1 MSLAPL
7 AGIDG
12 ALRGRRVLVTGAGG
26 FIGGRLVERLVLEQG
41 AEVRALVR
49 NLAGA
54 ARLARVPVTV
64 LRGDI
69 SSAPELAVAIQ
80 GCDLVFH
87 CAYGTSGSQKHRSW
101 VNREGTRRVLEA
113 SRAASVGRIV
123 HLSTLMVYGETGD
136 GDLDETAPRRR
147 FGNAYSDSKLEAE
160 QIALTS
166 GLPVAVLQP
175 TAVYGPYGGVW
186 TEAVIRGLKAGRQIL
201 VNGGDGLGNAVYVDD
216 LVSAMLLA
224 AIRDGAVGEA
234 FLISGE
240 EPVTWRELYGR
251 FAKMLGP
258 EERTV
263 DMTEA
268 EALAFWKKWKK
279 AQPRAVGEALRI
291 LKGEQPVRERI
302 ERTREGV
309 WLREMAS
316 TILPESVQQKIK
328 ARMRSTSRPTPQAR
342 RAADPAAEPRADPL
356 PPRPHPRPH
365 RQGQASPGLPAG
377 VRFRGRHGPDR
388 AMGALGGDPL
398 GLGMSRYRSI
408 RPFPSGVLPSEASP
422 SVPLHGVE
430 REGPESEVFPIQSP
444 VGATACSLGRKPQAR
459 ASRHVPRAP

>member
-1 MSLAPL
+1 VVDRAGGGGAGVVTLGAIPSLA
-7 AGIDG
+7 
-12 ALRGRRVLVTGAGG
+12 GRRVLITGAGG
-26 FIGGRLVERLVLEQG
+26 FIGSRLAERLVLEHG

-54 ARLARVPVTV
+54 ARLARFPVTV
-64 LRGDI
+64 LRGDVT
-69 SSAPELAVAIQ
+69 SSPDLAVAIQ

-87 CAYGTSGSQKHRSW
+87 CAYGTSGSQKHRAW

-113 SRAASVGRIV
+113 SRAVGVRRVV
-123 HLSTLMVYGETGD
+123 HLSTLMVYGQTTD

-160 QIALTS
+160 RIALSS
-166 GLPVAVLQP
+166 GLPVSVLQP

-186 TEAVIRGLKAGRQIL
+186 TEAVLRALKAGRQIL

-224 AIRDGAVGEA
+224 ASTDAAVGEA

-251 FAKMLGP
+251 FERMLGT
-258 EERTV
+258 ELRTV

-268 EALAFWKKWKK
+268 EALAHWRRWKR
-279 AQPRAVGEALRI
+279 AQPRMVGEALRI
-291 LKGEQPVRERI
+291 LKGEQPIRERI

-316 TILPESVQQKIK
+316 TILPESVQRRIK
-328 ARMRSTSRPTPQAR
+328 GGLGGGG
-342 RAADPAAEPRADPL
+342 RATRPAAELPIHPLTPEMIGFLRPRTRVRIDKAKRL
-356 PPRPHPRPH
+356 LGYRP
-365 RQGQASPGLPAG
+365 A
-377 VRFRGRHGPDR
+377 FDFET
-388 AMGALGGDPL
+388 
-398 GLGMSRYRSI
+398 GME
-408 RPFPSGVLPSEASP
+408 LTE
-422 SVPLHGVE
+422 
-430 REGPESEVFPIQSP
+430 QW
-444 VGATACSLGRKPQAR
+444 AR
-459 ASRHVPRAP
+459 WANLL